1 MINFPIIIFCGVI
14 SGTVITF
21 HHNFGDNES
30 LVLIKPVF
38 VLLPPPTWET
48 CIWKPSKLLTIFRRL
63 NDLTN
68 FWHKNLVILTDISQ
82 PPGYRHVSHD
92 DAPLWGRLLP
102 TGSTHE
108 RAKNVPRTGELENW
122 LNQIWGQPNRSQI
135 WFNRNQYVTQ
145 SLVFGF
151 RALLY
156 PEIPL
161 LLTLLLSILGPCLF
175 VFFFFL

>member
-1 MINFPIIIFCGVI
+1 MINFPITIFCGVI
-14 SGTVITF
+14 SGTVVTF

-102 TGSTHE
+102 TGPTHE

-122 LNQIWGQPNRSQI
+122 LNQIWGQP
-135 WFNRNQYVTQ
+135 Q
-145 SLVFGF
+145 SEPNLVQPKPIFYSKFGF
-151 RALLY
+151 WFSGSLY
-156 PEIPL
+156 PETPL
-161 LLTLLLSILGPCLF
+161 LLTLLLSILDPFLF
-175 VFFFFL
+175 VFFL